1 MRVIPV
7 DTSSATLLVTKLPEV
22 KVRDRQTG
30 EVAVDPVT
38 NDRLMVLELVFI
50 AQGGSDM
57 IKVTVPEKGIG
68 EGLVMGAPVFLSGLV
83 ARPWES
89 EFGGRSRHGIAYRA
103 DAVMVGTPAAAQG

>member
-38 NDRLMVLELVFI
+38 NQRLMVLELVFI

-57 IKVTVPEKGIG
+57 IKVTVPEQGVG

-89 EFGGRSRHGIAYRA
+89 EFGGRARHGIAYRA
-103 DAVMVGTPAAAQG
+103 EAVMISAPAPVAG

>member
-7 DTSSATLLVTKLPEV
+7 NASDATLLVTKLPEV

-30 EVAVDPVT
+30 EIAVDPVT
-38 NDRLMVLELVFI
+38 NQRLMVLEVVFI

-57 IKVTVPEKGIG
+57 IKVTVPEQGIG
-68 EGLVMGAPVFLSGLV
+68 EGLVMGAPVILSGLI

-89 EFGGRSRHGIAYRA
+89 EFSGRMRHGIAYRA
-103 DAVMVGTPAAAQG
+103 DAVMVDAPASVQG

>member
-1 MRVIPV
+1 MRFIPV

-57 IKVTVPEKGIG
+57 IKVTVPEKGVG
-68 EGLVMGAPVFLSGLV
+68 EGLAMGASVFLSGLV

-89 EFGGRSRHGIAYRA
+89 EFGGRARHGIAYRA
-103 DAVMVGTPAAAQG
+103 DAVMVGAPATAQG

>member
-7 DTSSATLLVTKLPEV
+7 DVSAATLLITKLPEI
-22 KVRDRQTG
+22 KMRDRQAG

-38 NDRLMVLELVFI
+38 NERLMVMELVFI

-57 IKVTVPEKGIG
+57 LKVTVPEKGIG
-68 EGLVMGAPVFLSGLV
+68 EGLVMGAPVILSGLV

-89 EFGGRSRHGIAYRA
+89 EFGGRMRHGIAYRA
-103 DAVMVGTPAAAQG
+103 DAVMVGAPATVQG